1 MRALAVVVTGSHFES
16 RFVSGREEFLGELK
30 ERETE
35 IVGTLFDGQL
45 CFVW

>member
-45 CFVW
+45 CFV